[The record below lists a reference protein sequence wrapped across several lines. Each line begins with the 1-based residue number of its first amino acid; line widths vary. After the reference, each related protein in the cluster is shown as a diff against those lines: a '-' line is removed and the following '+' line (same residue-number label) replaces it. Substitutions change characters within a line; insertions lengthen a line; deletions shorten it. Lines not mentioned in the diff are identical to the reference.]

1 MILTCFRVPVITTAC
16 HIHHVLSLSVL
27 MAMLADTRMS
37 PFWILL
43 ELRMIEV
50 VVAIGA
56 IRRAKIQ
63 SNHHQQTNTQ
73 LYTGR
78 MLSLSPNQQC
88 QSTEGK
94 QIYYVLLQKN
104 SEWFDILVL
113 ACPLCL
119 GHCLLNKFVFS
130 ICGKLFVTSKEIF
143 LCKVDIIIMLCSK
156 EMTLDWWKIWRM
168 CNNTHA
174 INESKFNILKYY
186 SNMQYCHYSW
196 G

>member
-63 SNHHQQTNTQ
+63 SDHHQQTNTQ

-104 SEWFDILVL
+104 SE
-113 ACPLCL
+113 
-119 GHCLLNKFVFS
+119 
-130 ICGKLFVTSKEIF
+130 
-143 LCKVDIIIMLCSK
+143 
-156 EMTLDWWKIWRM
+156 
-168 CNNTHA
+168 
-174 INESKFNILKYY
+174 
-186 SNMQYCHYSW
+186 
-196 G
+196 